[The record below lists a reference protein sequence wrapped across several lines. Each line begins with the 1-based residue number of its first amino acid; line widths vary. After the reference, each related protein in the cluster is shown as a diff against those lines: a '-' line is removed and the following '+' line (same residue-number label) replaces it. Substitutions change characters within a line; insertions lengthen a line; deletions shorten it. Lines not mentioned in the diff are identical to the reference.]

1 MRFYETCLYCRKEL
15 KGRTDKKFCDPQCKS
30 AYQYQQAKDKP
41 ERFYNKVDNQLKLN
55 RKILKEYNKGGKVIV
70 RSSMLT
76 QEGFD
81 PNFFTHYWKN
91 TKGDVYLFVYEY
103 GLIINFESIFNIRVL
118 LQQRSLLIE
127 IPSKVGILLSELHV
141 KSTVPYFM

>member
-1 MRFYETCLYCRKEL
+1 MRFYKTCLYCKKEL
-15 KGRTDKKFCDPQCKS
+15 IGRTDKKFCDPQCKS
-30 AYQYQQAKDKP
+30 AHQYQQAKEKP

-55 RKILKEYNKGGKVIV
+55 RKILKEYNKGGKVTV
-70 RSSMLT
+70 RANMLT

-103 GLIINFESIFNIRVL
+103 GFLKRVEHGVEKYVLIKW
-118 LQQRSLLIE
+118 QDYMAQ
-127 IPSKVGILLSELHV
+127 K
-141 KSTVPYFM
+141 